1 VSNLAE
7 KGAIQLAKYNISEL
21 QDSGKKYIYF
31 VRYENPTAKIENA
44 HFLNLCFTQP
54 E

>member
-21 QDSGKKYIYF
+21 QDCGKRYIYF

-44 HFLNLCFTQP
+44 HFFEFMFYTA
-54 E
+54 